1 MAPIMIA
8 KPGWER
14 SKDSLMITPGHP
26 SLEYIGLDS
35 EDSQRR
41 HLEAQSAS
49 ALILQETEVIAI
61 SPDVWDNYGEAK
73 QKTIRDFFHKN
84 SPNLWFPF
92 VPMYKFPEPQFIN
105 LFNTTPL
112 VV

>member
-49 ALILQETEVIAI
+49 ALILQENRGDCHFTGCLGQLRGSKAKNYQGFLSQELTKSVVSIR
-61 SPDVWDNYGEAK
+61 PDV
-73 QKTIRDFFHKN
+73 Q
-84 SPNLWFPF
+84 
-92 VPMYKFPEPQFIN
+92 VP
-105 LFNTTPL
+105 
-112 VV
+112 